1 MFSSGP
7 QSAPEY
13 TRAPNESA
21 NGAVATGQYVPEPQ
35 DKPKAPAK
43 SKAGGDVGAFIQQ
56 LIALSSY
63 VKELETQSH
72 LIHLNIECPNF
83 LAFHAFLKDQ
93 YETHLEQFD
102 TLAEFVRS
110 MDYLMPMCNT
120 GLRDLMPPVHEVSS
134 YEWKGMLGVYYK
146 NLEELGMKAKKLEPI
161 AAKIGAIDIQ
171 NYMADLT
178 KQAFKAA
185 WFIKASLRNS

>member
-7 QSAPEY
+7 QSTTAYPQ
-13 TRAPNESA
+13 APNQTA

-56 LIALSSY
+56 LIGLSAY

-72 LIHLNIECPNF
+72 LIHLNIEGSNF
-83 LAFHAFLKDQ
+83 LGLHEFLKEQ
-93 YETHLEQFD
+93 YEAHLEQFD
-102 TLAEFVRS
+102 TLGEFVRS
-110 MDYLMPMCNT
+110 MDYLMPMCGC
-120 GLRDLMPPVHEVSS
+120 GLKDMAPPMQAVKS
-134 YEWKGMLGVYYK
+134 YKGTDMLGVYYK

-161 AAKIGAIDIQ
+161 AQKVGAIDIA
-171 NYMADLT
+171 NYMADLVGM
-178 KQAFKAA
+178 AFKAA
-185 WFIKASLRNS
+185 WKIKATLRNS

>member
-1 MFSSGP
+1 MYTPGP
-7 QSAPEY
+7 Q
-13 TRAPNESA
+13 
-21 NGAVATGQYVPEPQ
+21 QYQPTETSQAQPVPQPQ

-56 LIALSSY
+56 LIALSAY

-72 LIHLNIECPNF
+72 LIHLNIECANF
-83 LAFHAFLKDQ
+83 LSIHAFLKEQ
-93 YETHLEQFD
+93 YEAHLEQFD
-102 TLAEFVRS
+102 TLGEFVRS
-110 MDYLMPMCNT
+110 MDYLMPVCGC
-120 GLRDLMPPVHEVSS
+120 GLKDAAPPIQSVTS

-161 AAKIGAIDIQ
+161 AQKVGAIDVQ

-178 KQAFKAA
+178 GMAFKAA
-185 WFIKASLRNS
+185 WFIKSILRTS